1 MSVGKIFAV
10 LAFLSLFAVSAASA
24 GKISN
29 DAAGAKEDNV
39 PSPPAVQDV
48 RRDFPIVM
56 GRSVSVHHKTK
67 LHHIKM
73 KPTDLIEKSAAPEE
87 AE

>member
-1 MSVGKIFAV
+1 MSVRKIFAV
-10 LAFLSLFAVSAASA
+10 FAFLSLFAASAASA
-24 GKISN
+24 GRISN
-29 DAAGAKEDNV
+29 DAAGAKEDNALP
-39 PSPPAVQDV
+39 PSVVQEV

-73 KPTDLIEKSAAPEE
+73 KPTDLIEKPAAPEE